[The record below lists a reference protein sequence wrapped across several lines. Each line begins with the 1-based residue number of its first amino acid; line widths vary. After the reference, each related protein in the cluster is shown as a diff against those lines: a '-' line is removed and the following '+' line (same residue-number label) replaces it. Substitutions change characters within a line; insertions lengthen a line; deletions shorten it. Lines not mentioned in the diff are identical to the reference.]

1 MKIIT
6 NEPLI
11 RRNQRIGQVTTIA
24 SLVILAGGLY
34 LSFQKTQQLLS
45 FSFLALLVG
54 FILSQVGIFF
64 GNRWGRRPRPDEQL
78 NTGLKGIDDKYTL
91 YHFVTPVS
99 HLLLGP
105 AGIWILLTYPQ
116 GGTITYQK
124 GRWRQ
129 KGGNWY
135 LKLFAQE
142 GLSRPD
148 LDVASGIE
156 NLQRYFKK
164 HLPDTELPPA
174 QVALV
179 FTNEKA
185 AIDVDDAPNPTLRID
200 KVKDFIRK
208 KAKENPLSV
217 SVIQQIAEVLP
228 QE

>member
-6 NEPLI
+6 NDSLI
-11 RRNQRIGQVTTIA
+11 NRNQKIGQVTTIA
-24 SLVILAGGLY
+24 SLVVLAGGLY

-45 FSFLALLVG
+45 FSFLALLAG

-78 NTGLKGIDDKYTL
+78 NSGLKGIDDKYTL

-105 AGIWILLTYPQ
+105 AGIWILLPYPQ

-148 LDVASGIE
+148 LDVVSGID
-156 NLQRYFKK
+156 NLKRYFKK
-164 HLPDTELPPA
+164 HLPDIELPPT

-179 FTNEKA
+179 FTNAKA
-185 AIDVDDAPNPTLRID
+185 EIEVDDAPNPTLHVD

-208 KAKENPLSV
+208 KAKENPLSA
-217 SVIQQIAEVLP
+217 SMIQQIAEVLP